1 MMNIQCRF
9 LMDLVIIIYIHPI
22 LPQQFIQVHLSHY
35 SRLGQVQIDSHSS
48 YPTPVV
54 QQVHLS
60 HYSRLGQVQIDLHS
74 SYPDSCPSSS
84 IGTSF
89 SLFQVRLGLDRFTFI
104 LSCPSSSYKYIFLT
118 IPGQVRFRQ
127 IHIHPILPQ
136 QFIQVYLAHYSR
148 FGQVKINLHSS
159 YPAPVVHTGIFC
171 SLFQVR
177 LGDLHSSYSAPVIGT
192 SCSLDR
198 YKIIITH
205 FSLHEN
211 PLFLQSEYGSDL
223 CSTRRKLSL
232 GGFF

>member
-35 SRLGQVQIDSHSS
+35 SRLAQVQIDLHSS
-48 YPTPVV
+48 YPAPVV

-60 HYSRLGQVQIDLHS
+60 HYSRLGQDQID
-74 SYPDSCPSSS
+74 
-84 IGTSF
+84 
-89 SLFQVRLGLDRFTFI
+89 
-104 LSCPSSSYKYIFLT
+104 
-118 IPGQVRFRQ
+118 
-127 IHIHPILPQ
+127 
-136 QFIQVYLAHYSR
+136 
-148 FGQVKINLHSS
+148 LHSS
-159 YPAPVVHTGIFC
+159 YPAPVVHTGI
-171 SLFQVR
+171 
-177 LGDLHSSYSAPVIGT
+177 

-223 CSTRRKLSL
+223 CMQYAPEAQFRGIFFTFISMREYPNQMTKIKKLLKSINYRAREKTYPTYDKSCKCDL
-232 GGFF
+232 IKIAVITQFEIITQDCVSRI

>member
-22 LPQQFIQVHLSHY
+22 LPQQFI
-35 SRLGQVQIDSHSS
+35 
-48 YPTPVV
+48 
-54 QQVHLS
+54 QVHLS

-159 YPAPVVHTGIFC
+159 YPAPVVHIGTFF

-177 LGDLHSSYSAPVIGT
+177 LGLYRFTFILSCPSSSY
-192 SCSLDR
+192 R
-198 YKIIITH
+198 YILLTIQGQVRFRQIYIH
-205 FSLHEN
+205 PILPQQFIQVYFAHYS
-211 PLFLQSEYGSDL
+211 
-223 CSTRRKLSL
+223 RL
-232 GGFF
+232 GQEIYIHPILPQ

>member
-35 SRLGQVQIDSHSS
+35 SRLAKVQIDLHSS
-48 YPTPVV
+48 YPAPVV

-60 HYSRLGQVQIDLHS
+60 HYSRLGQDQID
-74 SYPDSCPSSS
+74 
-84 IGTSF
+84 
-89 SLFQVRLGLDRFTFI
+89 
-104 LSCPSSSYKYIFLT
+104 
-118 IPGQVRFRQ
+118 
-127 IHIHPILPQ
+127 
-136 QFIQVYLAHYSR
+136 
-148 FGQVKINLHSS
+148 LHSS
-159 YPAPVVHTGIFC
+159 YPAPVVHTGI
-171 SLFQVR
+171 
-177 LGDLHSSYSAPVIGT
+177 

-232 GGFF
+232 GEFFLLSFQ